1 MCIRDREY
9 TMGRDSFDDV
19 RVLEPDIP
27 TVSTRLDVANNT
39 RPADT
44 ATGNIKVGDKLTYTM
59 TLENVSGESIRSEMV
74 GPVFVNRL
82 PIGVNAVDDTVKVR
96 MNGTAVS
103 YTHLR

>member
-1 MCIRDREY
+1 MKYSKYLSDGTHQEY

-74 GPVFVNRL
+74 GPVFCKPAAHRRKRC
-82 PIGVNAVDDTVKVR
+82 G
-96 MNGTAVS
+96 
-103 YTHLR
+103 